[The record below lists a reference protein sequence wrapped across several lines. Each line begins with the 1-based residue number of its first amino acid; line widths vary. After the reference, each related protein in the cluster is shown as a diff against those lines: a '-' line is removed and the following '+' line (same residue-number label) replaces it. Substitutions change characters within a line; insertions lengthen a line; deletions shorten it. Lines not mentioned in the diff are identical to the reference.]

1 MNRPSEVSEQGSQQE
16 LSTLEGSIAAA
27 LAPMQV
33 PQGRFVTQLEEELLA
48 EAERREEQQQLLQT
62 VGLVSGGIV
71 TVALGI
77 LGFVV
82 LRRQRKDKEREEV
95 PSPSAPAPIPA
106 G

>member
-1 MNRPSEVSEQGSQQE
+1 MKRPSEVPEQLSQQE
-16 LSTLEGSIAAA
+16 MSTLEGSIAAA
-27 LAPMQV
+27 LTPMQE
-33 PQGRFVTQLEEELLA
+33 PQRQFVTQLEEELLA
-48 EAERREEQQQLLQT
+48 EAERRQEQQQLLQT

-82 LRRQRKDKEREEV
+82 LRRQRKDKECEEV